1 MTTADVA
8 SGTPARAGWRQW
20 AGLAVM
26 CLPTMLTTVDITVM
40 FLALPH
46 VSADLGAG
54 GVEQLWISDIYGFMI
69 AGFLVTMGTLGD
81 RIGRRKVLLA
91 GAAMFVAA
99 SLLAAYATSTPMLIG
114 ARALLGVAGA
124 TVAPSVLALIRDM
137 FPDPRQ
143 MGTAMAVWGSSIM
156 AGVILGPVVG
166 GLLLGAFWWG
176 SIFLMAV
183 PVMGL
188 LLLTAPFL
196 VPESRNPDA
205 GRLDVPSVLLSLGA
219 VLPLIYGLKELAR
232 GGPAPQ
238 AAAAILLGAACA
250 LVFVRRQR
258 TLTDPLLDLRLFG
271 IRVLSGTMVLS
282 LMFAFVM
289 GGTGLVVT
297 LFLQLV
303 QGYSPSGVALWM
315 VLPAVVMIVMGN
327 VAGAVAR
334 VVRPA
339 YLIAAGAVLAAAGM
353 VVLTRVGASGD
364 MPLLMTGLVM
374 VYAGGSPITVLSP
387 LLVMTSAPPERA
399 GSAGSLQSTGSEFGT
414 AMGVA
419 VLGLVATAVY
429 RTGVTVPAGV
439 PDGAAQAARESISG
453 AVLAAQRFPGQAGGE
468 LLASA
473 REAFTSGL
481 HVTAVVTAVVF
492 LGLAAVALA
501 GLRRVPPTGAAQA
514 GGPQEAGTSPA
525 GEAAQTAQTGAG
537 TPGEAAQTGAGRPE
551 GAGAS
556 GPARAPE
563 GAGEMSVR

>member
-1 MTTADVA
+1 MTTADVS
-8 SGTPARAGWRQW
+8 SGAPARAGWRQW

-46 VSADLGAG
+46 VSADLGAS
-54 GVEQLWISDIYGFMI
+54 GVEQLWISDVYGFMI

-81 RIGRRKVLLA
+81 RIGRRRVLLA
-91 GAAMFVAA
+91 GAAVFVAA
-99 SLLAAYATSTPMLIG
+99 SLLAAWSTSTAMLIG

-143 MGTAMAVWGSSIM
+143 MGTAMGVWGSSIM

-166 GLLLGAFWWG
+166 GLLLGAFPWG

-196 VPESRNPDA
+196 VPESRDPGA
-205 GRLDVPSVLLSLGA
+205 GRLDWVSVLLSLGA
-219 VLPLIYGLKELAR
+219 VLPLVYGLKELAR
-232 GGPAPQ
+232 NGWALPPV
-238 AAAAILLGAACA
+238 AAILLGAVCA
-250 LVFVRRQR
+250 PVFVRRQR
-258 TLTDPLLDLRLFG
+258 ALADPLLDLRLFG
-271 IRVLSGTMVLS
+271 VRALSGTMSLS

-289 GGTGLVVT
+289 GGTGLVAT

-303 QGYSPSGVALWM
+303 QGLTPFDVALWM
-315 VLPAVVMIVMGN
+315 VVPALTMIVVGN
-327 VAGAVAR
+327 VAGAAAR
-334 VVRPA
+334 AVRPA
-339 YLIAAGAVLAAAGM
+339 YLIAGGAVLAAAGM
-353 VVLTRVGASGD
+353 VVLTRVDAVGGLPVLIA
-364 MPLLMTGLVM
+364 GLVM

-414 AMGVA
+414 ALGVA
-419 VLGLVATAVY
+419 VLGLAATAVY
-429 RTGVTVPAGV
+429 RAHVVVPAGL
-439 PDGAAQAARESISG
+439 PAGTAATARESLSG
-453 AVLAAQRFPGQAGGE
+453 AVLTAQQVPGRAGAE

-473 REAFTSGL
+473 RDAFTGGL
-481 HVTAVVTAVVF
+481 HVTALIAAVVF

-501 GLRRVPPTGAAQA
+501 GLRHVPPTGAAQA
-514 GGPQEAGTSPA
+514 AGPQEADAHPA
-525 GEAAQTAQTGAG
+525 GGPAG
-537 TPGEAAQTGAGRPE
+537 TGPEKTGRVETGPAGTGGP
-551 GAGAS
+551 
-556 GPARAPE
+556 GPARASE
-563 GAGEMSVR
+563 GSGGVSVR